1 MTGSADERIP
11 HSPAVRSLETDDG
24 ITLIY
29 RAWEVDRPRACVR
42 IVHGLGEHGGRY
54 ARLADA
60 LVTQG
65 VAVFAADLRGHGV
78 SGGRRGHARQL
89 DEFLSDLERLAGEIG
104 CTAPQFIFG
113 HSLGGLIALRAVQT
127 GRAGELT
134 GLVLSAPA
142 LQLPQPVRRW
152 RDPAAAILSLIAP
165 VLELPSGIDPEHL
178 SHAPDEV
185 AAYRTDPLVHD
196 RITPRLFVG
205 MRRAMRSA
213 ASEAER
219 VEVPVLLLV
228 PGEDRIVD
236 AATARAVG
244 GRFGGETDIREYPGW
259 FHEPL
264 HERQGAEVVG
274 QVVAWILNRI
284 R

>member
-1 MTGSADERIP
+1 MTGSVDERIP
-11 HSPAVRSLETDDG
+11 HTPVVRSMETDDG
-24 ITLIY
+24 ITLLY

-60 LVTQG
+60 LVARG

-78 SGGRRGHARQL
+78 SGGRRGHVQ
-89 DEFLSDLERLAGEIG
+89 EFDDYISDLEGLAGEIG
-104 CTAPQFIFG
+104 CAAPQFIFG
-113 HSLGGLIALRAVQT
+113 HSLGGLVALRAVQT
-127 GRAGELT
+127 GRAGELA

-142 LQLPQPVRRW
+142 LELPHPPRRW
-152 RDPAAAILSLIAP
+152 RESAAAILAVIAP
-165 VLELPSGIDPEHL
+165 VLELPSGIDPEDL
-178 SHAPDEV
+178 SHSPDAV

-196 RITPRLFVG
+196 RITPRLFIG

-244 GRFGGETDIREYPGW
+244 GRFRGQTDIREYPGW

-264 HERQGAEVVG
+264 HERQGAEVVEEI
-274 QVVAWILNRI
+274 VAWILARI
-284 R
+284 P